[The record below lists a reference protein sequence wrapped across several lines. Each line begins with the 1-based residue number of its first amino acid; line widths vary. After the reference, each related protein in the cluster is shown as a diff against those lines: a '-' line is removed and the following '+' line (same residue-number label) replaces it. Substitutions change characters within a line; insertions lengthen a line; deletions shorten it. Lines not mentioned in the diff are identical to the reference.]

1 MGLRIATNVPSLVSQ
16 RHLEATGKEANRSL
30 ARLSSGQRIVNAGD
44 DSAGLA
50 IGQSLDAEVRGLKQA
65 NRNAN
70 DGISF
75 VQTAEGALNEVSNI
89 LVRLRELG
97 VQAASDTLGDSERG
111 LLNKEFQ
118 TLKAEVDRIS
128 AVTNYN
134 GRALLNGSGGSLTF
148 QVGTKRGEN
157 NQITFQSGEANASVS
172 SLGIGGAGV
181 EDRSSAVDSLESV
194 DEALTKVNSF
204 RSSLGA
210 LQNRLQS
217 ASNNLGVHVENLSEA
232 RSRILDT
239 DVAEEA
245 SKLARAN
252 ILQSA
257 GVAVL
262 AQANNQSANALKLL

>member
-16 RHLEATGKEANRSL
+16 RHLEASGKEANRSL

-97 VQAASDTLGDSERG
+97 VQAASDTLGDNERG

-134 GRALLNGSGGSLTF
+134 GRTLLNGSGGTLTF
-148 QVGTKRGEN
+148 QVGAQRGEN
-157 NQITFQSGEANASVS
+157 NQITFQSGEANASVG

-194 DEALTKVNSF
+194 DEALKKVNTY